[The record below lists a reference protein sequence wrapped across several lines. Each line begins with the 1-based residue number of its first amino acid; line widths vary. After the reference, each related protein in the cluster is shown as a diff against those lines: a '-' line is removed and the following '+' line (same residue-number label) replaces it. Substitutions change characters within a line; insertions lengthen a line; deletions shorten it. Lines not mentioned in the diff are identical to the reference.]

1 LVSYQGLREHASL
14 LVAEGY
20 SRECVW
26 SMPLG
31 MVWTEA
37 LLAMRRI
44 RGQAVMNAVLIHAAI
59 VDAIGGGGHLKQV
72 IGDID
77 E

>member
-1 LVSYQGLREHASL
+1 
-14 LVAEGY
+14 
-20 SRECVW
+20 
-26 SMPLG
+26 

>member
-1 LVSYQGLREHASL
+1 
-14 LVAEGY
+14 
-20 SRECVW
+20 
-26 SMPLG
+26 

-77 E
+77 ES